1 MKYGIRH
8 RIYTERI
15 PVARDLY
22 NMRVKRRR
30 KGNRRNSAAAP
41 ICLRLHRHSSRSAS
55 SNDVFA
61 LPFAHSPNNQTYPL
75 PPQVFNAVR
84 LLSLLLPSH
93 LCCRDS
99 SLLLESTGSDIHW
112 SRGCWAR
119 LFVSISL
126 TDSVVRGS
134 VDLKRAVYTLL
145 VFLLCFFFF
154 CYLCVVG
161 EVFQQRLVIRLRVCC
176 WRLLVVMQSGLRS
189 TYIRNFHL
197 LCSSCPHSLQIV
209 APWKFYCLPGIELV
223 QMLSL

>member
-1 MKYGIRH
+1 MEYFKHIHLPRRCLPPNVFYSMPRSARKYFIKYDIRH

-112 SRGCWAR
+112 SRGC
-119 LFVSISL
+119 
-126 TDSVVRGS
+126 
-134 VDLKRAVYTLL
+134 
-145 VFLLCFFFF
+145 
-154 CYLCVVG
+154 
-161 EVFQQRLVIRLRVCC
+161 
-176 WRLLVVMQSGLRS
+176 
-189 TYIRNFHL
+189 
-197 LCSSCPHSLQIV
+197 
-209 APWKFYCLPGIELV
+209 
-223 QMLSL
+223 